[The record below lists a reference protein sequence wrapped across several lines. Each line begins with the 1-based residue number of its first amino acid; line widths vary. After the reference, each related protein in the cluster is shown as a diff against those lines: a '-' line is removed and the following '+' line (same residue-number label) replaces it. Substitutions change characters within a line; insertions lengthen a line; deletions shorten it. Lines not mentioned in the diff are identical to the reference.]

1 MTIDDIYR
9 AARQRG
15 LVPSQRQFSQEFL
28 GRAPNYIADRGFGK
42 CSAGAL
48 LNLYRR
54 FGELGEPGLQAMAF
68 AQLLDAE
75 ARDGNGAQ
83 AVRP

>member
-9 AARQRG
+9 ATRERG

-28 GRAPNYIADRGFGK
+28 GRAPNYIADRGFSR
-42 CSAGAL
+42 CSAEAL

-68 AQLLDAE
+68 ARLLDAE
-75 ARDGNGAQ
+75 ARDGDGVQ

>member
-1 MTIDDIYR
+1 MTIHDIYE
-9 AARQRG
+9 AARKRC
-15 LVPSQRQFSQEFL
+15 LVSSQRRFSQEYL
-28 GRAPNYIADRGFGK
+28 GRKPNYLADRGFDR

-54 FGELGEPGLQAMAF
+54 LGEKGHTDLQAMAF
-68 AQLLDAE
+68 ARLLDAE
-75 ARDGNGAQ
+75 ARDGDAL

>member
-1 MTIDDIYR
+1 MTIDDIYS
-9 AARQRG
+9 AARERG
-15 LVPSQRQFSQEFL
+15 LVPSKRQFSQEFL
-28 GRAPNYIADRGFGK
+28 GRAPNYIADRGFSR
-42 CSAGAL
+42 CSTGAL

-68 AQLLDAE
+68 ARLLDAE
-75 ARDGNGAQ
+75 ARDSKGAQ